1 MIEKAAL
8 QIINGEEIIE
18 SKLLGI
24 NEEVE
29 EFIRRHVMKSLNSMS
44 TYKAVLLKESSLR
57 AYMSRLVDDKESF
70 LEVVTDISK
79 LYEKVSKG
87 LEDPYCDLLFA
98 QYIADE
104 QRCYAMLRLDFKKS
118 YNHFCTG
125 DEYGLHEASILPGT
139 NTTLTKCLFF
149 SKGPELEVLVIDKK
163 EKVEDN
169 DYFVNDFMEGLVI
182 RDDVSMTRRIKSVIE
197 SWINRNLMD
206 QIEAASSLRS
216 HLHDYLQNEDKF
228 VVEELADFFEH
239 PTLYESLNEHLK
251 ESGIKG
257 EFQLDKTYIEK
268 NLQSRS
274 FKTDSGFSISGGCDG
289 FKDVS
294 KFSVKENG
302 DGTMDYIIKNVR
314 NITEK

>member
-8 QIINGEEIIE
+8 QIINGEEITE

-24 NEEVE
+24 NEQVE
-29 EFIRRHVMKSLNSMS
+29 EFIRRHIMKSLNSMS

-70 LEVVTDISK
+70 LEVVTDISR

-87 LEDPYCDLLFA
+87 LEDPYCDLLFV
-98 QYIADE
+98 QYIANE

-216 HLHDYLQNEDKF
+216 HLHDYLQSEDKF
-228 VVEELADFFEH
+228 VVEEFADFFNH
-239 PTLYESLNEHLK
+239 PTLYESLSEHLK
-251 ESGIKG
+251 ESGIKA
-257 EFQLDKTYIEK
+257 EFQLDKIYIEK

-274 FKTDSGFSISGGCDG
+274 FKTDSGFNISGGCDG

-294 KFSVKENG
+294 KFIVKENG